1 MIKECEERDKA
12 DSRAERE
19 TLKSIKFMYQR
30 DAAQK
35 ELDNLKNGGEG
46 RRRVRSLVQIQVSKR
61 DQRYIERVDKST
73 WWSRKRN

>member
-19 TLKSIKFMYQR
+19 TLKSIKFMYQW

-46 RRRVRSLVQIQVSKR
+46 YVPWSKYKYQKEIN
-61 DQRYIERVDKST
+61 DTLNE
-73 WWSRKRN
+73 